1 VRTVEYIRPG
11 VMSLGDQP
19 LPAAVRAVR
28 DGETVVTSGDGAGHV
43 PASLVVPLKQ
53 HGQTIGVLGF
63 QETEPGRVWTAD
75 EIALA
80 EAAAYEIVQVLEG
93 ARLFQDTQQRA
104 WREQTIGQITAQIR
118 ANTDVQDIMRT
129 TAEELGRTLG
139 VSRAIVRLGMSEGT
153 LAEERDGDGAAVPS
167 AGEEV

>member
-1 VRTVEYIRPG
+1 
-11 VMSLGDQP
+11 L
-19 LPAAVRAVR
+19 A
-28 DGETVVTSGDGAGHV
+28 
-43 PASLVVPLKQ
+43 
-53 HGQTIGVLGF
+53 LGF